1 MFDNDN
7 YNEEDFIKIALN
19 KIYIIKKFFSDNL
32 NEKKYGILLKKS
44 IKYYKKKKKFIILKM
59 KKIYIDKNY
68 FL

>member
-32 NEKKYGILLKKS
+32 NEKKIWNSIEEKHKIL
-44 IKYYKKKKKFIILKM
+44 
-59 KKIYIDKNY
+59 
-68 FL
+68 